1 MESVAKEVVA
11 TLLRNRSS
19 LYRKYGERGRKK
31 CREDAVYHLHYLTEA
46 IAAGSER
53 LFVDYVGW
61 AKIMLASRQ
70 IHPKD
75 LLLNLNGI
83 VTIIRRCAPA
93 TVSGV
98 VIKYVQSALQSF
110 ENLPETL
117 PSYLARSNPLAEV
130 ANEYLKALL
139 LLNRNEA
146 EAVVRRELRAGLRV
160 RDLINE
166 VVLPVQQEVGRLW
179 QENRITVLQEHYCTA
194 ATEILLTQLRE
205 DFKGTLRNVRALALC
220 PEGEQHCLGIRLFSE
235 LLESDGWRV
244 AYIGPNCPTADVLKH
259 LSRTKMDLVAISVT
273 TLLSM
278 PNVRELV
285 TKIRELKLK
294 IDPWILVGGQAL
306 GSDPQLSGSLQVD
319 GWAANIFDGLTVA
332 NRLSAM
338 PKRSSA

>member
-11 TLLRNRSS
+11 TLLRSRSS

-31 CREDAVYHLHYLTEA
+31 CHEDTVYHLHYLSEA
-46 IAAGSER
+46 IAAGSEH

-61 AKIMLASRQ
+61 AKVMLASRK

-75 LLLNLNGI
+75 LILNLKGI
-83 VTIIRRCAPA
+83 VAVIRRRAQV

-98 VIKYVQSALQSF
+98 VTKYVQSALLRF

-117 PSYLARSNPLAEV
+117 PSYLASSNSLAKV

-139 LLNRNEA
+139 LLNRKDA
-146 EAVVRRELRAGLRV
+146 EAVVQRELQAGLRV

-166 VVLPVQQEVGRLW
+166 VVFPVQQEVGRLW

-194 ATEILLTQLRE
+194 ATEMLLTQLRQ

-220 PEGEQHCLGIRLFSE
+220 PEGEQHCLGIKLFAE
-235 LLESDGWRV
+235 LLESNGWHV
-244 AYIGPNCPTADVLKH
+244 AYIGPNCPSADVLKH
-259 LSRTKMDLVAISVT
+259 LSSTKTDLVAISVT
-273 TLLSM
+273 TPLSM
-278 PNVRELV
+278 PNARQLV
-285 TKIRELKLK
+285 AKIRELKLK
-294 IDPWILVGGQAL
+294 IDPWILVGGRAL
-306 GSDPQLSGSLQVD
+306 GSDPQLSRGLQAD
-319 GWAANIFDGLTVA
+319 GWATNIFDGLTVA
-332 NRLSAM
+332 NRLAAM